1 MSETQFVILETISAP
16 TFSRR
21 ARLEDFLDDD
31 NNNTQQKNNRN
42 NNSSYNDTIA
52 KNQQEFG
59 HKKRIKP

>member
-1 MSETQFVILETISAP
+1 MSETQFVLPETNALPII
-16 TFSRR
+16 SRR

-31 NNNTQQKNNRN
+31 NNTQQKNNRYN
-42 NNSSYNDTIA
+42 KSSYDDTIS